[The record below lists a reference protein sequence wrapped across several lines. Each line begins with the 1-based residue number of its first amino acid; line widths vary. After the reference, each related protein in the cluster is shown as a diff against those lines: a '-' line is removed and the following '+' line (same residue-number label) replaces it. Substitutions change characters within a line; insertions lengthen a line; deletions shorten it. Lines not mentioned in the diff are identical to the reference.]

1 MNNFRM
7 RKLTASLLLSGA
19 LTFGAQQ
26 VFAQAGRVIQSP
38 PATAAA
44 DERAASVLHDEA
56 SGFAA
61 RKFKEFTDKK
71 VPFDSKLFEKTL
83 HEQKEVAA
91 RHAATLNA
99 RPNPSAEDLYY
110 LALLYSLS
118 SNEERTIEVLKI
130 YLDRDRDKKAAGDH
144 PQYARYL
151 FALRTAERGRLEESE
166 AALADYLSFEPRRAN
181 EHATIEN
188 ALARAYRE
196 KKQLERAAAHAEAAF
211 KAAKTLQAREK
222 TPTSDRLVYL
232 SSTALVDIYQQMKK
246 PAAESVAILEEVRKL
261 AVAAPSARL
270 YTDATEKLADVL
282 VDGKRKPEAVKM
294 IEAAIVYANSG
305 VKPDERRYVLR
316 ALQRKQ
322 LQLRLQ
328 GEIAPELKVVNWVE
342 QAPVKLSELRGRVVL
357 LDFWATWCGPCL
369 RAFPH
374 LVEWHEKYKDRGL
387 VILGLTKLYGEG
399 NGQELK
405 PDEELSFIGRFKKS
419 HNLPYG
425 TAVADG
431 DDNHIRYGVTAIPTA
446 VLIDRQGVIRLLT
459 TGVGGGNEAEMSEA
473 IEKVIEE
480 Q

>member
-1 MNNFRM
+1 M
-7 RKLTASLLLSGA
+7 RKLTASLLLSSA
-19 LTFGAQQ
+19 LTFVAFSA
-26 VFAQAGRVIQSP
+26 FAQAGRVIQSP
-38 PATAAA
+38 PTASTV
-44 DERAASVLHDEA
+44 DERAAAALHDEA
-56 SGFAA
+56 SGYAA
-61 RKFKEFTDKK
+61 RKFQEFGAKK
-71 VPFDSKLFEKTL
+71 IPFDAKLMEKTL
-83 HEQKEVAA
+83 QEQKELAA

-99 RPNPSAEDLYY
+99 RPNPSNEDLYY

-118 SNEERTIEVLKI
+118 SNEERTVEVLKT
-130 YLDRDRDKKAAGDH
+130 YLERDKAAAGDH

-166 AALADYLSFEPRRAN
+166 AALADYLRFEPRRAN
-181 EHATIEN
+181 EHAKVEN

-222 TPTSDRLVYL
+222 TPPADQLVYL
-232 SSTALVDIYQQMKK
+232 SSSALVDIYQQMKK
-246 PAAESVAILEEVRKL
+246 PADASVAVLEEVRKL

-282 VDGKRKPEAVKM
+282 VEGKRKPEAVKL
-294 IEAAIVYANSG
+294 IEAAIVYANTG
-305 VKPDERRYVLR
+305 VKPEERRFVLR
-316 ALQRKQ
+316 SLQRKQ

-342 QAPVKLSELRGRVVL
+342 QSPVKLSELRGRVVL

-369 RAFPH
+369 RSFPH
-374 LVEWHEKYKDRGL
+374 LIEWHEKYKDRGL
-387 VILGLTKLYGEG
+387 VVLGLTKFYGEG
-399 NGQELK
+399 NGQEMK
-405 PDEELSFIGRFKKS
+405 PAEELSFIGRFRKM

-425 TAVADG
+425 MAVADG

-480 Q
+480 K